1 MLFFVISLA
10 VGIAAVLGA
19 QKLDIEMLNPPAP
32 KRPAAKPIAKAPV
45 ALLPVITPV
54 PVPRPRA
61 VLFRAASTFASNSAW
76 Q

>member
-32 KRPAAKPIAKAPV
+32 KRPAAKPIAGARGAAAGHNAGTRAP
-45 ALLPVITPV
+45 
-54 PVPRPRA
+54 
-61 VLFRAASTFASNSAW
+61 ASSGFIPGSVYLR
-76 Q
+76 QQ